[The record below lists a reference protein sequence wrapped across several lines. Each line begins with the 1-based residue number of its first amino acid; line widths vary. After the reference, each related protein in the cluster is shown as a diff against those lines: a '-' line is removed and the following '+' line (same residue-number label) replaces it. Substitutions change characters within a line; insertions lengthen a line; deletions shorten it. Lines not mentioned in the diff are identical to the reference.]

1 MIAFFHRL
9 VNTENGLRI
18 AALLLF
24 LPMFFITQGSIL
36 CTTDTGAY
44 LQTISNIETQG
55 LAAAIPMDR
64 SVFYGLFL
72 WAGKHYFGIGP
83 LLSQMGIAIHP
94 ISV

>member
-36 CTTDTGAY
+36 CTTDRFFTGSSY
-44 LQTISNIETQG
+44 G
-55 LAAAIPMDR
+55 LASTILA
-64 SVFYGLFL
+64 SVRCFL
-72 WAGKHYFGIGP
+72 KWA
-83 LLSQMGIAIHP
+83 
-94 ISV
+94 

>member
-24 LPMFFITQGSIL
+24 LPMFFFTQGSIL

-55 LAAAIPMDR
+55 LAAAIPMDDR
-64 SVFYGLFL
+64 FFTGSSYGLASTILASVRCFL
-72 WAGKHYFGIGP
+72 KWA
-83 LLSQMGIAIHP
+83 
-94 ISV
+94 